1 MALVK
6 SQIWS
11 PDQIDTCGGFQLFG
25 NSDLP
30 GRSPDSESGFQVSPE
45 YLRDLM
51 VDPHVKKHVESIVE
65 ERTKRALLKI
75 LHKYDWV
82 GQMAMGSEELE
93 TCSLPELES
102 QLQRLEAGLAERW
115 KKELDD
121 TEMRKSASEKAW
133 EKILDEWTCR
143 RDSLLRA
150 HEKEWCKTLG
160 YIIQKVHLK
169 NSQKTLSDIEKWL
182 NQNMSE
188 FLDKER
194 VIIYLSHQDYELL
207 KTEAGESSLTR
218 KWSLMEDPQLEI
230 GQIRFEAGNA
240 GVIFDEKKNLERVLG
255 WIETE

>member
-1 MALVK
+1 LALVK

-11 PDQIDTCGGFQLFG
+11 PDQVDSCGGFQPFG
-25 NSDLP
+25 HSELP
-30 GRSPDSESGFQVSPE
+30 GSSYESESGFQVSPE

-82 GQMAMGSEELE
+82 GQSAVGPEELE
-93 TCSLPELES
+93 TYSLPELES
-102 QLQRLEAGLAERW
+102 QLQRLEAGLADRW

-121 TEMRKSASEKAW
+121 TEQRKSASEKAW
-133 EKILDEWTCR
+133 EKILEEWTCR

-150 HEKEWCKTLG
+150 HEKEWCRTLG

-169 NSQKTLSDIEKWL
+169 NSQKTLLDIESWM

-188 FLDKER
+188 FLDRER
-194 VIIYLSHQDYELL
+194 VIIYLSRQDYELL
-207 KTEAGESSLTR
+207 KTEAGEGALTR

-255 WIETE
+255 WIENE